1 MRRALPR
8 VSRLA
13 VTAGAVAAGALLMA
27 ACSWFWPA
35 TARALPAERDRDVL
49 YVALGDSTVE
59 GIGASAAALN
69 YVSRLHARLRAVY
82 PRARVSNLGV
92 AGATSADVV
101 AGQLR
106 PAVEARPDLV
116 TLSVGPNDLTGRVP
130 LARYERQMETIL
142 ATLARETTAVVVVSL
157 LPDLAV
163 TPRFAGSPQRDAVAR
178 LAEQFNDALRRLA
191 RAHGAE
197 IVDLHAAS
205 RREVPA
211 RPDLVAS
218 DGYHPSDAGYARWAD
233 LMWEGIAARL
243 PRS

>member
-1 MRRALPR
+1 
-8 VSRLA
+8 
-13 VTAGAVAAGALLMA
+13 VTAGALAAGALLVA

-35 TARALPAERDRDVL
+35 SARALPAERDRAIL

-59 GIGASAAALN
+59 GVGASGAALN
-69 YVSRLHARLRAVY
+69 YVSRLHARLRSVY
-82 PRARVSNLGV
+82 PRARASNLGV

-101 AGQLR
+101 AGQLPR
-106 PAVEARPDLV
+106 AVEARPDLV

-130 LARYERQMETIL
+130 LARYERHMETIL

-163 TPRFAGSPQRDAVAR
+163 TPRFARSPER
-178 LAEQFNDALRRLA
+178 QFNDVLRRLV

-197 IVDLHAAS
+197 LVDLHAAS
-205 RREVPA
+205 RREVPG

-243 PRS
+243 PRG